1 MSGHSKWAT
10 IKRKKA
16 SIDAKRGKIFTKL
29 IKEITVGAREGG
41 GDVDG
46 NPRLRLAVDNAK
58 AANMP
63 MDTIER
69 AIKKATGELEGVQ
82 YVELNYEGYGPGG
95 IALYIECVTDN
106 KNRTVAEVRH
116 ILSKHGGSLGE
127 TGSVSWMFDR
137 KGIITLPTQGKTE
150 EEIFE
155 IILEAGADDLETE
168 DDFYEVT
175 TSMENFE
182 QVRKALDSLGLKAEN
197 ASLQW
202 IAKNMVEVTGENAE
216 KLEKLIDA
224 LEDNDDV
231 QNVFTNADFAEMGKL
246 SKDTKSNFKTNLV
259 FL

>member
-95 IALYIECVTDN
+95 VALYIECVTDN

-127 TGSVSWMFDR
+127 TGSVSWMFER

-150 EEIFE
+150 DEILE

-168 DDFYEVT
+168 DEFYEVT

-182 QVRKALDSLGLKAEN
+182 KVRKAIVSAGLKVEN

-231 QNVFTNADFAEMGKL
+231 QNVFTNADFVEL
-246 SKDTKSNFKTNLV
+246 EN
-259 FL
+259 

>member
-16 SIDAKRGKIFTKL
+16 AIDAKRGKAFTKL
-29 IKEITVGAREGG
+29 IKEITIGAREGG
-41 GDVDG
+41 GDING

-58 AANMP
+58 SANMP

-69 AIKKATGELEGVQ
+69 AIKKATGELDNVQ

-95 IALYIECVTDN
+95 VALYIECVTDN

-116 ILSKHGGSLGE
+116 ILSKHGGTLGE
-127 TGSVSWMFDR
+127 TGSVAWMFDR
-137 KGIITLPTQGKTE
+137 KGVITLPTQGKTE
-150 EEIFE
+150 DEIFE
-155 IILEAGADDLETE
+155 IILEAGADDLQTE
-168 DDFYEVT
+168 EDFFEVT

-182 QVRKALDSLGLKAEN
+182 QVRKALESLGVKAEN

-224 LEDNDDV
+224 IEDNDDV
-231 QNVFTNADFAEMGKL
+231 QNVFTNADFTDL
-246 SKDTKSNFKTNLV
+246 
-259 FL
+259 